1 MNKLRLKGTRILK
14 ENLDSKTRIT
24 ANEGGARSS
33 KTYSLCQMW
42 VARMLKEKNM
52 LVSVVR
58 KTGPALR
65 ATVYK
70 DFITILREQE
80 LYDERK
86 HNKSNLTYQIGT
98 NEIEFFSLDDS
109 QKVKGRKR
117 KYLWVNEAN
126 ELDFDD
132 WQQLVMR
139 TTGQIYVDYNPS
151 DMDSWLYDHVLTRED
166 CTLIKS
172 TYLDN
177 PFLEPEVIA
186 EIEHLKEVDDE
197 YWSVYGLGQRAKSQ
211 STIYT
216 NWELID
222 EMPED
227 GEEIFGQDFGYN
239 NESAKVR
246 VIIKD
251 DGIYVDELFYKK
263 YHTNSMLINY
273 YDLTNFDKSKI
284 IYADGAEMQRIKEFQ
299 DAGYNMVN
307 ADKSPGSV
315 KKGIDTLKSHKIY
328 ITKRSL
334 NIIKEIK
341 MYKWKMDK
349 NGKQLDEPVKLH
361 DHLMDAIRYAV
372 FTYLG
377 QPYFGFA

>member
-1 MNKLRLKGTRILK
+1 MRLQIQGTKILTYNLNCKKRIV
-14 ENLDSKTRIT
+14 

-42 VARMLKEKNM
+42 VTRMFKERNT
-52 LVSVVR
+52 LISVVR

-70 DFITILREQE
+70 DFLTVLKENN

-86 HNKSNLTYQIGT
+86 HNKSNLTYTIGT

-117 KYLWVNEAN
+117 KHLWINEAN
-126 ELDFDD
+126 ELDYDD

-139 TTGQIYVDYNPS
+139 TTGQIYLDYNPS
-151 DMDSWLYDHVLTRED
+151 DMDSWIYDDVLTRPD
-166 CTLIKS
+166 CKLIKS
-172 TYLDN
+172 TYKDN
-177 PFLEPEVIA
+177 PYLEQSLVD
-186 EIEHLKEVDDE
+186 EIEHLQEVDDE
-197 YWSVYGLGQRAKSQ
+197 YWNVYGLGLRAKSQ
-211 STIYT
+211 SIIYS

-227 GEEIFGQDFGYN
+227 GEDLFGQDFGYN
-239 NESAKVR
+239 APSALVHVKL
-246 VIIKD
+246 KD

-263 YHTNSMLINY
+263 HHTNSMLINW
-273 YDLTNFDKSKI
+273 YDLTSFPKDKI
-284 IYADGAEMQRIKEFQ
+284 IYGDGAELQRIEEFKL
-299 DAGYNMVN
+299 AGYYMES

-341 MYKWKMDK
+341 TYKWKMTKD
-349 NGKQLDEPVKLH
+349 GKQLDEPVKMY
-361 DHLMDAIRYAV
+361 DHAMDAMRYAV
-372 FTYLG
+372 FSYLG